1 MANVTAPAAPAKNI
15 SFRYEALDLTLN
27 KVKGT
32 VKAPNEVAAQNILVG
47 RGYSSLALEPVPS
60 PLSLEGMIP
69 SLYKVKPAQV
79 ITFSRQL
86 ATLIESGV
94 TLLPAIQLLSQQR
107 SGSPVFRRVL
117 SYIASDL
124 STGSSLSQS
133 IARHSKVFNEIYR
146 RIARHS
152 KVFNEIYRRTIE
164 VGERTGHLETVLREL
179 ADHLEKQAV
188 LGKKLKAAMTYPAI
202 LLTVGVLVTI
212 VLLVVVLPPLAD
224 MFTQLNADVPLPTRV
239 LMATSNFAV
248 DNFIYL
254 MGAMVVI
261 AMAVAYSWKRPNPDS
276 SGGSRTGH
284 AWPGRGKNVYL
295 GGAPQIHIDSG

>member
-47 RGYSSLALEPVPS
+47 RSYSSLALEPVPS

-133 IARHSKVFNEIYR
+133 
-146 RIARHS
+146 IARHS

>member
-133 IARHSKVFNEIYR
+133 
-146 RIARHS
+146 IARHS